1 MAVRS
6 ASLPLELDG
15 EADELERMRI
25 RARVHAA
32 GQGDTRAQRWLIE
45 QVLADVR
52 RVARA
57 LLRATHESDDA
68 AQYALLQVLRAA
80 SSYRG
85 DASVRHWDGA
95 TWSPVDVPHNV
106 NVVPALQAVD
116 GNGPDNVWIVGQ
128 NGTVLHW
135 DGSVWEELDP
145 PLQDEDFSVVDVDD
159 AGDVWTSRALPSR
172 LYRYHAGGWLIRPL
186 PLHILLYA
194 TTEASDNSRWWLGSR
209 LIEVW
214 H

>member
-1 MAVRS
+1 MRPTVIFDLDLHAPGEGWAVG
-6 ASLPLELDG
+6 ASGRLH
-15 EADELERMRI
+15 RI
-25 RARVHAA
+25 QNNAWEMWAIEPSWNLA
-32 GQGDTRAQRWLIE
+32 GVYSSGP
-45 QVLADVR
+45 
-52 RVARA
+52 
-57 LLRATHESDDA
+57 DDA
-68 AQYALLQVLRAA
+68 WVVGAN
-80 SSYRG
+80 
-85 DASVRHWDGA
+85 ASVRHWDGA